1 MLTTDFI
8 EKIQNSS
15 SFKCNPSIEYYIIN
29 EIING
34 NINFLVLMEAYFKY
48 VEKQKEINKCEKI
61 EMATLLTLNEL
72 GIKIPQ
78 QKEREVHMIAKY
90 SNMNVDDIKEK
101 YHYDEK
107 KMTEDFN
114 KRFSLD

>member
-1 MLTTDFI
+1 MKAKEFI
-8 EKIQNSS
+8 EKVKSDP
-15 SFKCNPSIEYYIIN
+15 SFKYDLDIEVYITK
-29 EIING
+29 EIIAG
-34 NINFLVLMEAYFKY
+34 NIDFLTLMHSYFKY

-78 QKEREVHMIAKY
+78 QKEREIHMMSQY
-90 SNMNVDDIKEK
+90 SRMSIDDLKEK
-101 YHYDEK
+101 YNYDEK

-114 KRFSLD
+114 KRFNL